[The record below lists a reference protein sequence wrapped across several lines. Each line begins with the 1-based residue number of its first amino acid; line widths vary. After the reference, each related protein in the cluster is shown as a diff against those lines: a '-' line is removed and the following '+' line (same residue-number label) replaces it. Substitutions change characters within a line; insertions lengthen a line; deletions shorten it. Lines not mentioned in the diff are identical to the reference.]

1 MEAGMIKEIENLHKN
16 GVSWKRLESFG
27 LEYRQTALFLQNK
40 ISKEQMI
47 ENLNRDIWD
56 FVKRQRTWFKTN
68 KKIVWI
74 NPLKK
79 SEVAKANKLVKNF
92 IKK

>member
-1 MEAGMIKEIENLHKN
+1 
-16 GVSWKRLESFG
+16 
-27 LEYRQTALFLQNK
+27 
-40 ISKEQMI
+40 MI

-56 FVKRQRTWFKTN
+56 FVKRQRTWFKIN

-79 SEVAKANKLVKNF
+79 NEVAKANKLVKNF
-92 IKK
+92 IKE